1 VVFEFWALN
10 LFQISDFGFV
20 LLGVFMRLV
29 HFIFLLPA
37 FAALAF
43 FVGCESGAVTSKPK
57 KRPPGGRGEE
67 VEARPVPV
75 TAAQYG
81 TITGKVVYD
90 GVLPELKP
98 LQRGANEGAC
108 HADPPNDKE
117 NYDETWLV
125 DPATKGVKNAVIIL
139 QAPQG
144 KFFDVPEDQQK
155 PKGDVEIDQPRC
167 AFHPRVFVLF
177 PRVMDKA
184 TGSLKDTGQKLV
196 ILNDAPFEHNYNL
209 ITNSDEN
216 RGSNKML
223 KQGQSSIL
231 DALQPQAKPVTITC
245 NIHSWMRAYGFIL
258 DHPYAAITDKDGNF
272 TIKNAPLG
280 VPLQVVGW
288 HEGAGFF
295 NGGEDGTTK
304 TLRDQEAME
313 FKVKSR

>member
-1 VVFEFWALN
+1 
-10 LFQISDFGFV
+10 
-20 LLGVFMRLV
+20 MRLV
-29 HFIFLLPA
+29 HFIYLLPA
-37 FAALAF
+37 LAALALL
-43 FVGCESGAVTSKPK
+43 VGCESGAVTSKPK
-57 KRPPGGRGEE
+57 KRPPGGGGEE
-67 VEARPVPV
+67 VEARRVPV
-75 TAAQYG
+75 TGAQYG
-81 TITGKVVYD
+81 TIIGRVVYD
-90 GVLPELKP
+90 GVPPVLKP
-98 LQRGANEGAC
+98 LQRGANEASC

-125 DPATKGVKNAVIIL
+125 DATTKGVKNAVIIL
-139 QAPQG
+139 QPPQG

-258 DHPYAAITDKDGNF
+258 DHPYWAITDKDGNF
-272 TIKNAPLG
+272 TINNAPVG

-295 NGGEDGTTK
+295 SGGEDGTAH
-304 TLRDQEAME
+304 TLRDKEALD